1 MPRLVARFALLVG
14 LRRAA
19 PTPVRSWR
27 DPAPA
32 LCIGRPVHTGRALSA
47 GEAP

>member
-1 MPRLVARFALLVG
+1 MIARLTTRLALLIG

-19 PTPVRSWR
+19 PVRTWR

-32 LCIGRPVHTGRALSA
+32 LCVGRPVHAGRALSA

>member
-1 MPRLVARFALLVG
+1 MSFLVCVALLIG

-19 PTPVRSWR
+19 PLPVRSWR

-32 LCIGRPVHTGRALSA
+32 LCVGFPVHAGRALSA

>member
-1 MPRLVARFALLVG
+1 MPRLVTRLALLIG
-14 LRRAA
+14 LRRLPSAA
-19 PTPVRSWR
+19 VRTWR

-32 LCIGRPVHTGRALSA
+32 LCVGQPVHGGRALSV

>member
-1 MPRLVARFALLVG
+1 MLRLVARLALLIG
-14 LRRAA
+14 LRRTA
-19 PTPVRSWR
+19 PTQARSWR

-32 LCIGRPVHTGRALSA
+32 LCIGRPVHAGRALSA

>member
-1 MPRLVARFALLVG
+1 MPRLVARLALMIG

-19 PTPVRSWR
+19 PIRSWR

-32 LCIGRPVHTGRALSA
+32 LCIGRPVHAGRALSV

>member
-1 MPRLVARFALLVG
+1 MSFLVRVALLIG
-14 LRRAA
+14 LRRAE
-19 PTPVRSWR
+19 PLPVRSWR

-32 LCIGRPVHTGRALSA
+32 LCVGRPVQAGRALSV

>member
-1 MPRLVARFALLVG
+1 MPRIVARLALLIG
-14 LRRAA
+14 LRRVT
-19 PTPVRSWR
+19 PDPVRSWR

-32 LCIGRPVHTGRALSA
+32 ICVGRPVYAGRALSV

>member
-1 MPRLVARFALLVG
+1 MNILARIALLVG
-14 LRRAA
+14 LRRAE
-19 PTPVRSWR
+19 PVKIRSWR

-32 LCIGRPVHTGRALSA
+32 LCIGRPVHAGRALSV

>member
-1 MPRLVARFALLVG
+1 MPRLVARLVLLIG

-19 PTPVRSWR
+19 PIPVRSWR

-32 LCIGRPVHTGRALSA
+32 LCADRPVHAGRALSV

>member
-1 MPRLVARFALLVG
+1 MPRLVARLALLIG
-14 LRRAA
+14 LRRV
-19 PTPVRSWR
+19 TSDPVRSWR

-32 LCIGRPVHTGRALSA
+32 LCVGRMVHAGRALST